1 MDRNTRQ
8 IRGLMSKLET
18 RADPG
23 SEDMVIEG
31 YFAVCS
37 QQTELWPGAFEEI
50 APGAFDTTLGNDI
63 RALINHESRLVLGRN
78 TSGTLQ
84 LRADGR
90 GLWGSI
96 RINPDDMDAVNLYQ
110 RVKRGDVDQCSFGF
124 NILRESTD
132 WRDDGT
138 VKWTI
143 EEIDLH
149 EVSVVTF
156 PAYEATGV
164 QARQAEYAQHHE
176 RQRQQRKQNL
186 KARLNKWH
194 SDN

>member
-1 MDRNTRQ
+1 MVDRNTRQ
-8 IRGLMSKLET
+8 TRGIMSKLET

-37 QQTELWPGAFEEI
+37 QEAELWPNAFEEI
-50 APGAFDTTLGNDI
+50 APGAFDTTLGNDV
-63 RALINHESRLVLGRN
+63 RALVNHESRLVLGRN
-78 TSGTLQ
+78 KSGTLL
-84 LRADGR
+84 LRADAR

-96 RINPDDMDAVNLYQ
+96 KINPDDTDAVNLYQ

-124 NILRESTD
+124 NVLREETD
-132 WRDDGT
+132 WRDDGS

-143 EEIDLH
+143 QEVDLH

-156 PAYEATGV
+156 PAYEGTGI
-164 QARQAEYAQHHE
+164 QARHAEVEQHRE
-176 RQRQQRKQNL
+176 RQRQQRKNEL
-186 KARLNKWH
+186 KARLKKNG
-194 SDN
+194 S

>member
-1 MDRNTRQ
+1 MDRNQRLTRV
-8 IRGLMSKLET
+8 ITSKLET
-18 RADPG
+18 RAAPD
-23 SEDMVIEG
+23 SADMIIEG
-31 YFAVCS
+31 YFAVCN

-50 APGAFDTTLGNDI
+50 ASGAFDKTLGNDV
-63 RALINHESRLVLGRN
+63 RALTNHEAMFVLGRN
-78 TSGTLQ
+78 KSGTLE
-84 LRADGR
+84 LRADAH

-96 RINPDDMDAVNLYQ
+96 TINPDDSDAVNLYQ
-110 RVKRGDVDQCSFGF
+110 RVKRRDVDQCSFGF

-132 WRDDGT
+132 WREDGS

-164 QARQAEYAQHHE
+164 QARQAEVAQHQE
-176 RQRQQRKQNL
+176 RQLQQRKQNL
-186 KARLNKWH
+186 KARLKKNG
-194 SDN
+194 S